1 MVAIEPI
8 GWKHVLGFVLILAT
22 IGIVILRRDQIHS
35 YMIVAIA
42 LMTLGSVLTGV
53 SSVFQF
59 GFGFVDLELA
69 ALVLWG
75 AALLLAMVVLHTEHV
90 SA

>member
-8 GWKHVLGFVLILAT
+8 GWKHLLGFALIVAT
-22 IGIVILRRDQIHS
+22 IIIVVLRRDQIHS
-35 YMIVAIA
+35 RLIIAIA
-42 LMTLGSVLTGV
+42 LMTLGSVLTGI

-69 ALVLWG
+69 ALVSWG
-75 AALLLAMVVLHTEHV
+75 AASLLAMVVFHTERD
-90 SA
+90 SD

>member
-1 MVAIEPI
+1 VTIEPI
-8 GWKHVLGFVLILAT
+8 GWKHLLGFALIAAT
-22 IGIVILRRDQIHS
+22 ILIVVSRREQIHS
-35 YMIVAIA
+35 HMIIAIA

-59 GFGFVDLELA
+59 GFGFADLELA
-69 ALVLWG
+69 ALVSWG
-75 AALLLAMVVLHTEHV
+75 AALLLAMVVLHTERN